1 MAQILAVDWDRH
13 EARYVLASAGGGK
26 ITVRAADS
34 VSLVDVAEGG
44 DKPQADLSGSLAAA
58 LAGQSL
64 GRATVLVGVER
75 SAIELLYFTVP
86 PAKDTE
92 LPELVANQAM
102 RESQLLTEQSVI
114 DFVPI
119 GDNPAVARSVIAAA
133 TSPRELE
140 RIRETCEATELK
152 PSRMLLGPLASAS
165 LFVQTASPTEEVFL
179 LVNRI
184 TDEVDLTV
192 MAGGQPVLLRTI
204 RLPEGVDE
212 EQATERLMAE
222 VTRTLAAVPQTHLA
236 GEAVESVYVFG
247 HCDDY
252 KELVERIGNDLSLPA
267 RVFDPFEALRADE
280 NLIPE
285 DPGRFAP
292 LLGMLLDESTGSH
305 SVDFLHPRQPPKPV
319 DRRRIAAIAG
329 AVVAVVVLGAVY
341 AGWSMLAARDQE
353 IADLETMSRK
363 LKGVVNEA
371 ALERELARTVRDW
384 QTKNVIWLDELR
396 DLSVRF
402 PPGRDVV
409 VLRLSASD
417 QQQGGGAVR
426 VQGLVRDPK
435 IVVEMEHRIRD
446 EYREVRTPRPWG
458 SRQQEGFTA
467 FESSI
472 AVGNRPREDYLSQ
485 LPGAQPGGGEALALA
500 DPEEASAPQ
509 ESAPGKEVQQAKLP

>member
-13 EARYVLASAGGGK
+13 EARYVLASASGGK

-44 DKPQADLSGSLAAA
+44 DKPQPDLSGSLAAA
-58 LAGQSL
+58 LADQSL
-64 GRATVLVGVER
+64 GRAAVLAGVER

-86 PAKDTE
+86 PAQDSE

-133 TSPRELE
+133 ISPRELE
-140 RIRETCEATELK
+140 RIRETCEAAELK

-165 LFVQTASPTEEVFL
+165 LLKQTASPAEEVFL

-192 MAGGQPVLLRTI
+192 MAGGQAVLLRTI

-212 EQATERLMAE
+212 EQATGRLMAE
-222 VTRTLAAVPQTHLA
+222 ITRTLAAVPQTHLA
-236 GEAVESVYVFG
+236 GETVESIYLFG
-247 HCDDY
+247 NGDDY
-252 KELVERIGNDLSLPA
+252 EDLAERIHDDLSLPA
-267 RVFDPFEALRADE
+267 RVFDPFEALDVDE
-280 NLIPE
+280 NLVPE

-292 LLGMLLDESTGSH
+292 LLGMLLDEATDSH

-319 DRRRIAAIAG
+319 DRRRIALIAG
-329 AVVAVVVLGAVY
+329 GVVAVVVLGALY

-353 IADLETMSRK
+353 IAELRADGRK
-363 LKGVVNEA
+363 LESQVNEA

-417 QQQGGGAVR
+417 QQQGGGGIR
-426 VQGLVRDPK
+426 LQGLVRDPK

-458 SRQQEGFTA
+458 SRQQEDFTA

-472 AVGNRPREDYLSQ
+472 VVGTRPREDYLSQ
-485 LPGAQPGGGEALALA
+485 LPGAQPGRSEALAQA
-500 DPEEASAPQ
+500 SPEEGTAPQ
-509 ESAPGKEVQQAKLP
+509 ETAPAKEVQGAKLP